1 MGCGVIVEDRIDRM
15 VIVSV
20 TEKIRRLELKVCAT
34 ATAAYPKIEV
44 VLPGGWTCRLHEDQR
59 HECDF
64 GVWVLAHCLIR
75 AISGGS
81 MRPRWAR
88 RVL

>member
-34 ATAAYPKIEV
+34 AIAVYPKIEV
-44 VLPGGWTCRLHEDQR
+44 VLPGG
-59 HECDF
+59 
-64 GVWVLAHCLIR
+64 
-75 AISGGS
+75 
-81 MRPRWAR
+81 
-88 RVL
+88 